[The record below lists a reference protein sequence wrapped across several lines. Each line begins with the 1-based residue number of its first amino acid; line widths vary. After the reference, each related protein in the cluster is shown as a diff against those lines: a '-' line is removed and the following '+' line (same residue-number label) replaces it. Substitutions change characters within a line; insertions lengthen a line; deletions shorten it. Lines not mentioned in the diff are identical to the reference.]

1 MATEPIPIPIY
12 VYDLLK
18 YRAYTR
24 PKKPVV
30 KDLKVNAYICG
41 GQSPRVGESFPLRWK
56 IYAAL
61 QDPGSQLL
69 PKWDYFES
77 GQKHFF

>member
-1 MATEPIPIPIY
+1 MRLVFFIDTYMRGA
-12 VYDLLK
+12 K
-18 YRAYTR
+18 
-24 PKKPVV
+24 
-30 KDLKVNAYICG
+30 
-41 GQSPRVGESFPLRWK
+41 QSPWVGESFPLRWK

-77 GQKHFF
+77 GQKHFFFISSTAWWCFNLSSINFYKKCKLSV

>member
-1 MATEPIPIPIY
+1 M
-12 VYDLLK
+12 L
-18 YRAYTR
+18 
-24 PKKPVV
+24 
-30 KDLKVNAYICG
+30 ICG

-56 IYAAL
+56 IYSAL

-77 GQKHFF
+77 GQKHFFLSVPLHGGVLILVLSIFTKNVN